1 MIRAGGRLAAL
12 ALVVGAAVLIG
23 VPGAAG
29 TQTVRIPSTVTLNI
43 TPEKAAATF
52 KGKIKS
58 PNQACRTNR
67 TVALMLRRPGKDQKV
82 SSTPT
87 FGQHWRLGLDNPRPG
102 EYYAR
107 VKKRSDGTA
116 GTIFVC
122 KADSSPAVTYSP

>member
-12 ALVVGAAVLIG
+12 AIVAGAAALIG

-29 TQTVRIPSTVTLNI
+29 TQTVRIPSKVTLNI
-43 TPEKAAATF
+43 TPEQAAATF
-52 KGKIKS
+52 KGKVKS

-67 TVALMLRRPGKDQKV
+67 TVRLMLRRPGKDQKV

-87 FGQHWRLGLDNPRPG
+87 YGQHWRLGLDNPPPG
-102 EYYAR
+102 EYYAQ

>member
-1 MIRAGGRLAAL
+1 MIRAGGRLTALAFVIGAAAL
-12 ALVVGAAVLIG
+12 IGA
-23 VPGAAG
+23 PGAAG
-29 TQTVRIPSTVTLNI
+29 THTVRIPSTVTFKI
-43 TPEKAAATF
+43 TPEQATATF
-52 KGKIKS
+52 KGKVKS

-67 TVALMLRRPGKDQKV
+67 TVTLMLRQPGKDQKV

-87 FGQHWRLGLDNPRPG
+87 FGHRWRLGLDNPLPG

-122 KADSSPAVTYSP
+122 KADSSHAVTYAP